1 MSESIDAARIADVPQ
16 PMGPRLR
23 IARENANL
31 SEEELAGRLGVMVR
45 TVKGWES
52 GRSRPRAN
60 RLQMLAG
67 ILGVSL
73 SWLLE
78 GRDDGFME
86 SQNAAPEIAMQ
97 KELERLHAALD
108 EARSLAA
115 RSLDRLTELAGEVD
129 SGSTRV
135 G

>member
-1 MSESIDAARIADVPQ
+1 MSESTDVARIYEIPQ

-23 IARENANL
+23 IARENADL
-31 SEEELAGRLGVMVR
+31 SQEELAGRVGVMVR
-45 TVKGWES
+45 TVKAWES
-52 GRSRPRAN
+52 GKSKPRAN

-78 GRDDGFME
+78 GREDGFME
-86 SQNAAPEIAMQ
+86 SQNAGPEIAMQ
-97 KELERLHAALD
+97 QELERLHAALD
-108 EARSLAA
+108 EARSLAE
-115 RSLDRLTELAGEVD
+115 RSLDRLTELAAHADCGNAR
-129 SGSTRV
+129 G

>member
-1 MSESIDAARIADVPQ
+1 MTDVVDAAALDKVPQ

-23 IARENANL
+23 VARENADL
-31 SEEELAGRLGVMVR
+31 TQEELAGRVGVMTR
-45 TVKGWES
+45 SVKAWES
-52 GRSRPRAN
+52 GKTVPRAN

-73 SWLLE
+73 NWILE
-78 GRDDGFME
+78 GREDEFME
-86 SQNAAPEIAMQ
+86 SQNAGPEVAMQ

-115 RSLDRLTELAGEVD
+115 RSLDRLTQLASHAD
-129 SGSTRV
+129 SGNGRD